1 MALSPDQ
8 YKQRFIEKWAA
19 ALILQSEYKGSAKP
33 ITVLCMTC
41 GSSCDKPAGEALR
54 YGCVHCSRKANVKR
68 GREARIRPDN
78 LTALFI
84 TRLREKHGDKYRL
97 IGPYVDAK
105 TAVRLQCSCGREFSA
120 RPDDLLYGP
129 RGCNCE
135 LWRAREEARN
145 RPKPEKPEPLWNQE
159 KFEAKVREIWGDE
172 FVILGEY
179 RNMSKLLKVK
189 HSVCGRVFDKRPESL
204 LNNHGCRYCSRN
216 SMSAAVIMIDDILR
230 GMVIEYKREVRMEGC
245 RYKNPLFFDFGIY
258 HQGQAIGLIEY
269 DGEQHF
275 RMSKYLGGERKL
287 ALVQKRDA
295 IKTAYCKTHDI
306 PLLRLDYRMV
316 QGKGTAA
323 RAILTGHIVTFI
335 EGTRTG
341 ISTGNL

>member
-129 RGCNCE
+129 RGCNC
-135 LWRAREEARN
+135 ARWQH
-145 RPKPEKPEPLWNQE
+145 KPEKPKKPPAEPKWNEE
-159 KFEAKVREIWGDE
+159 KFRAKVQAIWGDE
-172 FVILGEY
+172 FELLSPFINTSDRITVRHKGCGKEHMKY
-179 RNMSKLLKVK
+179 AGDLLK
-189 HSVCGRVFDKRPESL
+189 
-204 LNNHGCRYCSRN
+204 NHGCRYCSRN
-216 SMSAAVIMIDDILR
+216 SMSAGVMYIMRALNDL
-230 GMVIEYKREVRMEGC
+230 GMHYEREVKLEGC
-245 RYKNPLFFDFGIY
+245 QLQRQLAFDFGVY
-258 HQGQAIGLIEY
+258 KDGMLLFLIEF
-269 DGEQHF
+269 DGEQHY
-275 RMSKYLGGERKL
+275 RMTQRFGGEEKL
-287 ALVQKRDA
+287 TKLQQRDA
-295 IKTAYCKTHDI
+295 VKDSYCMEHGI
-306 PLLRLDYRMV
+306 PLLRISYQSV
-316 QGKGTAA
+316 QRQGTKAYG
-323 RAILTGHIVTFI
+323 LVKDQVETFVN
-335 EGTRTG
+335 EVF
-341 ISTGNL
+341 SFL